1 MPVPTRADPGDAQ
14 LLGQERVPGGI
25 LRREQ
30 LLIATPLVFQVL
42 VLGVLFWNQAARRDA
57 ELLGAAL
64 AGAVITLLL
73 VRAFGRGFSSR
84 LEEVT
89 ANARRLAEG
98 SPLALAPPLGGGDEI
113 AELDRTLHA
122 AADRLVA
129 AAAAERR
136 YEAELEERAEEL
148 ATINQ
153 DLRHKSQEI
162 ETFVYGVSHDLR
174 SPLVNLQ
181 GFSREIE
188 LSCDDLIRLLAP
200 ASLPPEL
207 RARLSAVEGDLREAV
222 HYILASVSSSGRL
235 IDALLRLSRAGR
247 VRYQWQEV
255 DIGEVV
261 QRVVDVLR
269 VSLEAKGVR
278 VTVGELPPARGDL
291 TAVEQIFGNLL
302 SNAVNYLAPGR
313 PGEIEIGAESGPPGT
328 PVTYFVRDNG
338 LGIPKSFREKVFVAF
353 ERFHADAAPGE
364 GIGLALVRRAVERHG
379 GEVGVESEEGVGSVF
394 LFTLPGAEQEAA
406 DTESTQSLM

>member
-1 MPVPTRADPGDAQ
+1 MPAPTRADSGDAS
-14 LLGQERVPGGI
+14 LPGRKRAPDGI
-25 LRREQ
+25 QRREQ
-30 LLIATPLVFQVL
+30 RLVAALLVFQLL
-42 VLGVLFWNQAARRDA
+42 VLGVLFWNHAARRNA
-57 ELLGAAL
+57 EMVGAAL
-64 AGAVITLLL
+64 AGTVITLLL
-73 VRAFGRGFSSR
+73 ARAFGRGFSSR
-84 LEEVT
+84 LEVVT
-89 ANARRLAEG
+89 ANARRIAENT
-98 SPLALAPPLGGGDEI
+98 PLAPPLGGSDEI
-113 AELDRTLHA
+113 AELDRTLHT

-148 ATINQ
+148 AAINQ
-153 DLRHKSQEI
+153 DLIHKSREI

-200 ASLPPEL
+200 APLSPEL

-247 VRYQWQEV
+247 VRYQWQ
-255 DIGEVV
+255 DIDIEEVV
-261 QRVVDVLR
+261 HRVVDILR
-269 VSLEAKGVR
+269 GALEAKGVR
-278 VTVGELPPARGDL
+278 VTVGELPAARGDL

-313 PGEIEIGAESGPPGT
+313 PGQIEIGAESGPPGT

-338 LGIPKSFREKVFVAF
+338 LGIPKSFREKIFVAF

-394 LFTLPGAEQEAA
+394 LFTLPGADQEVA
-406 DTESTQSLM
+406 DNESTQVLM

>member
-1 MPVPTRADPGDAQ
+1 MPASTRADSGEAPLPGR
-14 LLGQERVPGGI
+14 ERVRDVI
-25 LRREQ
+25 LRKEQ
-30 LLIATPLVFQVL
+30 LLIATLLLSQGLIVAAL
-42 VLGVLFWNQAARRDA
+42 LWNNAAGRDA
-57 ELLGAAL
+57 ELAGAAL
-64 AGAVITLLL
+64 AGTVITLLL
-73 VRAFGRGFSSR
+73 ARAFGRGFSSR
-84 LEEVT
+84 LEVVA
-89 ANARRLAEG
+89 ANARRLAENA
-98 SPLALAPPLGGGDEI
+98 PLAPPLGGRDEI

-122 AADRLVA
+122 AAGRLVA

-148 ATINQ
+148 AAINQ
-153 DLRHKSQEI
+153 DLIHKSREI

-188 LSCDDLIRLLAP
+188 LSCDDLICLLAP
-200 ASLPPEL
+200 APLSPEL

-247 VRYQWQEV
+247 VRYQWQDI

-261 QRVVDVLR
+261 QRVVDILR
-269 VSLEAKGVR
+269 ATLEAKQVR

-302 SNAVNYLAPGR
+302 SNAVNYLVPGR
-313 PGEIEIGAESGPPGT
+313 PGQIEIGAESGPPGT

-338 LGIPKSFREKVFVAF
+338 LGIPKAFREKIFVAF

-394 LFTLPGAEQEAA
+394 LFTLPGAVQEAA
-406 DTESTQSLM
+406 DNESTQSLM